1 MQENDHLIQ
10 SKEIHVLPQCL
21 LRKATGLKTDSFQ
34 DFQQFIVECVKY
46 FPGG

>member
-21 LRKATGLKTDSFQ
+21 LRKATGAENRF
-34 DFQQFIVECVKY
+34 Y
-46 FPGG
+46 PGFSTIHR